1 MQVKTPW
8 VTKVARDDTGRQ
20 EAIQLAMKQPTDQR
34 ERNEDKKNPEENPS
48 RGIDPPNDNQGEP
61 VHAASPRSKEP
72 ETLTPEKPAS
82 GLERSDRNEEERME
96 VVDQD
101 PGSPTRAFFAR
112 GGVEDPGHRQK
123 ENQNQKKDD
132 DLAA

>member
-1 MQVKTPW
+1 
-8 VTKVARDDTGRQ
+8 
-20 EAIQLAMKQPTDQR
+20 MKQPTDQR

-48 RGIDPPNDNQGEP
+48 RGIDPKSD
-61 VHAASPRSKEP
+61 
-72 ETLTPEKPAS
+72 EKQ
-82 GLERSDRNEEERME
+82 ME

-101 PGSPTRAFFAR
+101 PGPQTRAVFAR

-123 ENQNQKKDD
+123 ENQNSKNDD